1 MQRIT
6 SRLILAA
13 TFACGLGLICVVV
26 SDRAARL
33 AAADQ
38 TTSAASQPD
47 LGPNA
52 SLHGRQIFP
61 PDNPWNRD
69 ISSDPVDPKSDA
81 IIATIGSQKPLHPD
95 FGSMFQ
101 GQPFG
106 IPYVVVSGDQPKVP
120 VAFGVPDESDPGP
133 YPIPPDAPIEG
144 GPDSTGDRHVLVIDR
159 DRWMLYE
166 LFSARPVDGGKSWTA
181 AAGAIF
187 NLSSNDLRPSHWTSA
202 DAAGLP
208 ILPGLVRY
216 DEVMDNGRINHALR
230 FSVRRT
236 RASFL
241 PPARH
246 FASRSFNPNL
256 PPMGMRVRLKASF
269 EISDDY
275 PASAQV
281 ILKAL
286 KQYGMF
292 VADNGGNWF
301 LSGAPDPRWNDDEIQ
316 TLKHVH
322 GGDFEV
328 IKMSQ

>member
-1 MQRIT
+1 MRLFT
-6 SRLILAA
+6 SRLIS
-13 TFACGLGLICVVV
+13 FSSIVCGLALICMVCLN
-26 SDRAARL
+26 RAAPR

-38 TTSAASQPD
+38 AAPASTQPD

-69 ISSDPVDPKSDA
+69 VSNDPVDPKSDA
-81 IIATIGSQKPLHPD
+81 IIASIGANRPLHAD
-95 FGSMFQ
+95 FGAVFRD
-101 GQPFG
+101 QPFG
-106 IPYVVVSGDQPKVP
+106 IPYVVVTGDQPKVP
-120 VAFGVPDESDPGP
+120 VAFGNADESDPGP
-133 YPIPPDAPIEG
+133 YPIPADAPIEG

-159 DRWMLYE
+159 DRWLLYE
-166 LFSARPVDGGKSWTA
+166 LFAAKPIDGGKSWTA
-181 AAGAIF
+181 TSGAIF
-187 NLSSNDLRPSHWTSA
+187 NLRSNQLRPPHWTST

-216 DEVMDNGRINHALR
+216 DEAVDSGRINHALR
-230 FSVRRT
+230 FTVPRS

-241 PPARH
+241 SPARH
-246 FASRSFNPNL
+246 FASRSFNSNL

-275 PASAQV
+275 PASVQV

-292 VADNGGNWF
+292 VADNGGPWF
-301 LSGAPDPRWNDDEIQ
+301 LSGAPDPRWSDDEIQ
-316 TLKHVH
+316 TLRRVH

-328 IKMSQ
+328 IKMSP